1 MSITIEKYENQNGI
15 YVLRDDLLPGGTKS
29 ILLDSIIKRGAMPPS
44 DPQLQGGVLPPSD
57 PQMNGGA
64 MTPFVNEFVYAS
76 PCYGGFQ
83 IALSIF
89 CKNNNKKA
97 TIFCAQRKI
106 RHPNTEICIKNGAN
120 VIEVPY
126 GYLSVVEKHAREYL
140 RLREPGFPHT
150 PSLQTKGIILGAG
163 GVLGAQYLAPL
174 VPLKIAF
181 GANSPESINIIAS
194 RARRVIETFHTTY
207 GKPPDEIW
215 CAVGSGTLISGITQ
229 AVNEMQGAQCLTPN
243 CQALSTTLEKG
254 HVEAVPCSKG
264 SEGTACPLKIY
275 GVQVGKEFKGSNSPN
290 VTIIVY
296 PKPFE
301 YASKLK
307 VDFPSMQ
314 NYDLKAFEL
323 CLEYNKNK
331 SITSNIDENKKV
343 LFWNVL

>member
-1 MSITIEKYENQNGI
+1 MNMSIIIEKYKNQPGI

-29 ILLDSIIKRGAMPPS
+29 ILIDS
-44 DPQLQGGVLPPSD
+44 LLV
-57 PQMNGGA
+57 NNHH
-64 MTPFVNEFVYAS
+64 VNELVYAS

-83 IALSIF
+83 IALSIY

-97 TIFCAQRKI
+97 TIFCAKRKI
-106 RHPNTEICIKNGAN
+106 RHPNTEICIQNGAN
-120 VIEVPY
+120 VVEVPY

-163 GVLGAQYLAPL
+163 GVLGAPFHFVCLAPL

-215 CAVGSGTLISGITQ
+215 CAVGSGTLISGIIQ
-229 AVNEMQGAQCLTPN
+229 AVEEMQGAQCLTPN
-243 CQALSTTLEKG
+243 CQALPTWEMG
-254 HVEAVPCSKG
+254 HMGDAPCSKG
-264 SEGTACPLKIY
+264 SEGGACPLKIY
-275 GVQVGKEFKGSNSPN
+275 GVQVGKEFNGSQFPN
-290 VTIIVY
+290 VTILVY

-307 VDFPSMQ
+307 IDFPSMP
-314 NYDLKAFEL
+314 NYDLKAFEV
-323 CLEYNKNK
+323 CLEHNKN
-331 SITSNIDENKKV
+331 SHDNKKV

>member
-1 MSITIEKYENQNGI
+1 MSIIIEKYENQTGI

-29 ILLDSIIKRGAMPPS
+29 ILLDSLLINHH
-44 DPQLQGGVLPPSD
+44 D
-57 PQMNGGA
+57 
-64 MTPFVNEFVYAS
+64 VNELVYAS

-97 TIFCAQRKI
+97 TIFCAKRTM
-106 RHPNTEICIKNGAN
+106 RHPNTEICIQNGAN

-140 RLREPGFPHT
+140 REPRFPHT
-150 PSLQTKGIILGAG
+150 PSLQTKGIILGA
-163 GVLGAQYLAPL
+163 QCLAPL

-181 GANSPESINIIAS
+181 GANSPENITIIAS
-194 RARRVIETFHTTY
+194 RAKRVIESFTEIY

-215 CAVGSGTLISGITQ
+215 CAVGSGTLISGIIQ
-229 AVNEMQGAQCLTPN
+229 AVAEMQGAQCF
-243 CQALSTTLEKG
+243 CQALPTWEMG
-254 HVEAVPCSKG
+254 HMGDAPCSKG

-290 VTIIVY
+290 VTILVY

-301 YASKLK
+301 YESKLK
-307 VDFPSMQ
+307 IDFPSMK

-331 SITSNIDENKKV
+331 SIASNIDENKKV

>member
-1 MSITIEKYENQNGI
+1 MNMSIVIEKYKNQHGI

-29 ILLDSIIKRGAMPPS
+29 ILIDS
-44 DPQLQGGVLPPSD
+44 LLV
-57 PQMNGGA
+57 NHHH
-64 MTPFVNEFVYAS
+64 VNELVYAS

-83 IALSIF
+83 IALSIY

-97 TIFCAQRKI
+97 TIFCAKRKI
-106 RHPNTEICIKNGAN
+106 RHPNTEICIQNGAN
-120 VIEVPY
+120 VVEVPY

-140 RLREPGFPHT
+140 REPRFHHT

-163 GVLGAQYLAPL
+163 GVLVGGLAPL

-181 GANSPESINIIAS
+181 GANSPENITIIAS
-194 RARRVIETFHTTY
+194 RAKRVIESFTNIY

-215 CAVGSGTLISGITQ
+215 CAVGSGTLISGIIQ
-229 AVNEMQGAQCLTPN
+229 AVAEMQGAQCLTPN
-243 CQALSTTLEKG
+243 CQA
-254 HVEAVPCSKG
+254 PCSKE
-264 SEGTACPLKIY
+264 SEGSPLKIY
-275 GVQVGKEFKGSNSPN
+275 GVQVGKEFNGSQFSN
-290 VTIIVY
+290 VTILVY

-307 VDFPSMQ
+307 IDFPSMP

-323 CLEYNKNK
+323 CLEHNEN
-331 SITSNIDENKKV
+331 SHHNKKV

>member
-1 MSITIEKYENQNGI
+1 MNMSIIIEKYENQNGI

-44 DPQLQGGVLPPSD
+44 DPQLQDGVTPSEI
-57 PQMNGGA
+57 
-64 MTPFVNEFVYAS
+64 NEFVYAS

-97 TIFCAQRKI
+97 TIFCAERKL
-106 RHPNTEICIKNGAN
+106 RHPNTEICIQNGAN

-126 GYLSVVEKHAREYL
+126 GYLSVVEKHAREYIS
-140 RLREPGFPHT
+140 RKQMCQATNDAE
-150 PSLQTKGIILGAG
+150 G
-163 GVLGAQYLAPL
+163 GVLVGGLAPL

-181 GANSPESINIIAS
+181 GANSPENINIIAS
-194 RARRVIETFHTTY
+194 RAKRVIESFSEIY
-207 GKPPDEIW
+207 GTPPHEIW
-215 CAVGSGTLISGITQ
+215 CAVGSGTLISGIIQ
-229 AVNEMQGAQCLTPN
+229 AVNEIQGEPN
-243 CQALSTTLEKG
+243 CQGLSTTLERG
-254 HVEAVPCSKG
+254 HVGGVPCSKE

-275 GVQVGKEFKGSNSPN
+275 GVQVGKEFKGYNYPN
-290 VTIIVY
+290 VTILVY

-301 YASKLK
+301 YSSKLK
-307 VDFPSMQ
+307 INFPSMK

-323 CLEYNKNK
+323 CIEYN
-331 SITSNIDENKKV
+331 TNIDENKKV

>member
-1 MSITIEKYENQNGI
+1 MSITIEKYKNQNGI

-29 ILLDSIIKRGAMPPS
+29 TLLDSIINREALS
-44 DPQLQGGVLPPSD
+44 HYDSQGTRVPLH
-57 PQMNGGA
+57 N
-64 MTPFVNEFVYAS
+64 VNEFVYAS

-97 TIFCAQRKI
+97 TIFCAKRKV
-106 RHPNTEICIKNGAN
+106 RHPNTELCIQNCAN

-126 GYLSVVEKHAREYL
+126 GYLSVVEKHAREYV
-140 RLREPGFPHT
+140 RARG
-150 PSLQTKGIILGAG
+150 QTTNNAEG
-163 GVLGAQYLAPL
+163 GGPL

-194 RARRVIETFHTTY
+194 RAKRVIELFTKTY

-229 AVNEMQGAQCLTPN
+229 AYNEMQGVQ
-243 CQALSTTLEKG
+243 
-254 HVEAVPCSKG
+254 
-264 SEGTACPLKIY
+264 PLCHMKIY
-275 GVQVGKEFKGSNSPN
+275 GVQVGKEFKDTNYPN
-290 VTIIVY
+290 VTILVY

-307 VDFPSMQ
+307 VNFPSMP

-323 CLEYNKNK
+323 CLEHNEN
-331 SITSNIDENKKV
+331 SHDNKKV

>member
-1 MSITIEKYENQNGI
+1 MSITIEKYDNQAGI
-15 YVLRDDLLPGGTKS
+15 YILRDDLLPGGTKS
-29 ILLDSIIKRGAMPPS
+29 ILIDSLLVNR
-44 DPQLQGGVLPPSD
+44 DD
-57 PQMNGGA
+57 
-64 MTPFVNEFVYAS
+64 VNELVYAS

-97 TIFCAQRKI
+97 TIFCAKRTI
-106 RHPNTEICIKNGAN
+106 RHPNTEICIRNGAN
-120 VIEVPY
+120 IVEVPY

-140 RLREPGFPHT
+140 REPRFPHT
-150 PSLQTKGIILGAG
+150 PSLQTKGIILGAPINDEG
-163 GVLGAQYLAPL
+163 KILGAQCLAPL

-181 GANSPESINIIAS
+181 GANSPENITIIAS
-194 RARRVIETFHTTY
+194 RAKRVIESFTESY

-215 CAVGSGTLISGITQ
+215 CAVGSGTLISGIIQ

-243 CQALSTTLEKG
+243 CQALPTWEIG
-254 HVEAVPCSKG
+254 HMGDAPCGKG

-275 GVQVGKEFKGSNSPN
+275 GVQVGKEFNGSGCNYPN
-290 VTIIVY
+290 VNILVY

-307 VDFPSMQ
+307 VDFPSMP

-323 CLEYNKNK
+323 CLEHNKN
-331 SITSNIDENKKV
+331 SNDNKKV

>member
-1 MSITIEKYENQNGI
+1 MSIIIEKYENQNGI

-29 ILLDSIIKRGAMPPS
+29 ILLYSIIKRGAPSS
-44 DPQLQGGVLPPSD
+44 DPQLQGGEMP
-57 PQMNGGA
+57 
-64 MTPFVNEFVYAS
+64 PFVNEFVYAS

-97 TIFCAQRKI
+97 TIFCAKRKI
-106 RHPNTEICIKNGAN
+106 RHPNTEICIQNGAN

-126 GYLSVVEKHAREYL
+126 GYLSVVEKHAREYVS
-140 RLREPGFPHT
+140 RKT
-150 PSLQTKGIILGAG
+150 MCQTTDAEGKILG
-163 GVLGAQYLAPL
+163 VQCLAPL

-181 GANSPESINIIAS
+181 GANSPENITIIAS
-194 RARRVIETFHTTY
+194 RAKRVIESFTEIY

-215 CAVGSGTLISGITQ
+215 CAVGSGTLISGIIQ
-229 AVNEMQGAQCLTPN
+229 AVAEMQGAQCF
-243 CQALSTTLEKG
+243 CQALSTWEMG
-254 HVEAVPCSKG
+254 HMGDAPCSKG

-290 VTIIVY
+290 VTILVY

-307 VDFPSMQ
+307 IDFPSMK

-323 CLEYNKNK
+323 CLEHNKNK
-331 SITSNIDENKKV
+331 SISSNIDENKKV

>member
-1 MSITIEKYENQNGI
+1 MSIVIEKYENQTGI

-29 ILLDSIIKRGAMPPS
+29 ILLDSLLINHH
-44 DPQLQGGVLPPSD
+44 D
-57 PQMNGGA
+57 
-64 MTPFVNEFVYAS
+64 VNELVYAS

-97 TIFCAQRKI
+97 TIFCAERKL
-106 RHPNTEICIKNGAN
+106 RHPNTEICIQNGAN

-126 GYLSVVEKHAREYL
+126 GYLSVVEKHSREYI
-140 RLREPGFPHT
+140 RD
-150 PSLQTKGIILGAG
+150 SILQKKKSISINSKG
-163 GVLGAQYLAPL
+163 GVLGAQCLAPL

-181 GANSPESINIIAS
+181 GANSPENINIIAS
-194 RARRVIETFHTTY
+194 RAKRVIELFSEMY
-207 GKPPDEIW
+207 GTPPDEIW
-215 CAVGSGTLISGITQ
+215 CAVGSGTLISGIIQ
-229 AVNEMQGAQCLTPN
+229 AVSEMQRVQCLTPN
-243 CQALSTTLEKG
+243 RQALPTWERG
-254 HVEAVPCSKG
+254 HMGDAPCSKG
-264 SEGTACPLKIY
+264 SEGKACPLKIY

-290 VTIIVY
+290 VTILVY

-307 VDFPSMQ
+307 VNFPSMP

-323 CLEYNKNK
+323 CLEHNKNK
-331 SITSNIDENKKV
+331 SIASSIDENKKV

>member
-1 MSITIEKYENQNGI
+1 MSMSIVIEKYENQPGI

-29 ILLDSIIKRGAMPPS
+29 ILIDSLLVNNH
-44 DPQLQGGVLPPSD
+44 DNHD
-57 PQMNGGA
+57 
-64 MTPFVNEFVYAS
+64 VNELVYAS

-83 IALSIF
+83 IALSIY

-97 TIFCAQRKI
+97 TIFCAKRKI
-106 RHPNTEICIKNGAN
+106 RHPNTEICIQNGAN
-120 VIEVPY
+120 VVEVPY

-140 RLREPGFPHT
+140 RLREPRFPHT

-163 GVLGAQYLAPL
+163 GVLAGGLAPL

-194 RARRVIETFHTTY
+194 RAKRVIESFTEIY

-215 CAVGSGTLISGITQ
+215 CAVGSGTLISGIIQ
-229 AVNEMQGAQCLTPN
+229 AVAEMQGAQCF
-243 CQALSTTLEKG
+243 CQALSTWEMG
-254 HVEAVPCSKG
+254 HMGDAPCSKG
-264 SEGTACPLKIY
+264 SEGAACPLKIY
-275 GVQVGKEFKGSNSPN
+275 GVQVGKEFNGSQFPN
-290 VTIIVY
+290 VTILVY

-307 VDFPSMQ
+307 IDFPSMP

-323 CLEYNKNK
+323 CLEYNKN
-331 SITSNIDENKKV
+331 SHDNKKV

>member
-1 MSITIEKYENQNGI
+1 MSMSIVIEKYKNQPGI

-29 ILLDSIIKRGAMPPS
+29 ILLDSLLINHH
-44 DPQLQGGVLPPSD
+44 D
-57 PQMNGGA
+57 
-64 MTPFVNEFVYAS
+64 VNELVYAS

-97 TIFCAQRKI
+97 TIFCAKRTM
-106 RHPNTEICIKNGAN
+106 RHPNTEICIQNGAN

-126 GYLSVVEKHAREYL
+126 GYLSVVEKHAREYVS
-140 RLREPGFPHT
+140 RKT
-150 PSLQTKGIILGAG
+150 MCQTTDAEGKILGA
-163 GVLGAQYLAPL
+163 QCLAPL

-181 GANSPESINIIAS
+181 GANSPENITIIAS
-194 RARRVIETFHTTY
+194 RAKRVIESFTEIY

-215 CAVGSGTLISGITQ
+215 CAVGSGTLISGIIQ
-229 AVNEMQGAQCLTPN
+229 AVAEMQGAQCLTPN
-243 CQALSTTLEKG
+243 CQALPTWEMG
-254 HVEAVPCSKG
+254 HMGDAPCSKG
-264 SEGTACPLKIY
+264 SEGAACPLKIY
-275 GVQVGKEFKGSNSPN
+275 GVQVGKEFNGSQFPN
-290 VTIIVY
+290 VTILVY

-307 VDFPSMQ
+307 IDFPSMP

-323 CLEYNKNK
+323 CLEYNKN
-331 SITSNIDENKKV
+331 SHDNKKV

>member
-1 MSITIEKYENQNGI
+1 MNMSIVIEKYKNQHGI

-29 ILLDSIIKRGAMPPS
+29 ILIDS
-44 DPQLQGGVLPPSD
+44 LLV
-57 PQMNGGA
+57 NHHH
-64 MTPFVNEFVYAS
+64 VNELVYAS

-83 IALSIF
+83 IALSIY

-97 TIFCAQRKI
+97 TIFCAKRKI
-106 RHPNTEICIKNGAN
+106 RHPNTEICIQNGAN
-120 VIEVPY
+120 VVEVPY

-140 RLREPGFPHT
+140 REPRFHHT
-150 PSLQTKGIILGAG
+150 PSLQTKGIILGGG
-163 GVLGAQYLAPL
+163 GVLVGGLAPL

-181 GANSPESINIIAS
+181 GANSPENITIIAS
-194 RARRVIETFHTTY
+194 RAKRVIESFTKFY

-215 CAVGSGTLISGITQ
+215 CAVGSGTLISGIIQ
-229 AVNEMQGAQCLTPN
+229 AVAEMQGAQCLTPN
-243 CQALSTTLEKG
+243 CQA
-254 HVEAVPCSKG
+254 PCSKG
-264 SEGTACPLKIY
+264 AEGSPLKIY
-275 GVQVGKEFKGSNSPN
+275 GVQVGKEFNGSQFSN
-290 VTIIVY
+290 VTILVY

-307 VDFPSMQ
+307 IDFPSMP

-331 SITSNIDENKKV
+331 SNDTNIDENKKI

>member
-1 MSITIEKYENQNGI
+1 MSIIIEKYENQNGI

-29 ILLDSIIKRGAMPPS
+29 ILLDSIIKRGAPSS
-44 DPQLQGGVLPPSD
+44 DPQLQGGETP
-57 PQMNGGA
+57 
-64 MTPFVNEFVYAS
+64 PFVNEFVYAS

-106 RHPNTEICIKNGAN
+106 RHPNTEICIQNGAN

-126 GYLSVVEKHAREYL
+126 GYLSVVEKRAREYL
-140 RLREPGFPHT
+140 REPRFPHT

-163 GVLGAQYLAPL
+163 GVLGAQCLAPL
-174 VPLKIAF
+174 VPLKIVF
-181 GANSPESINIIAS
+181 GANSPENITIIAS
-194 RARRVIETFHTTY
+194 RAKRVIDSFTEIY
-207 GKPPDEIW
+207 GTPPHEIW
-215 CAVGSGTLISGITQ
+215 CAVGSGTLISGIIQ
-229 AVNEMQGAQCLTPN
+229 AVAEMQGAQCLTPN
-243 CQALSTTLEKG
+243 CQALPTWEMG
-254 HVEAVPCSKG
+254 HMGDAPCSKG

-290 VTIIVY
+290 VTILVY

-307 VDFPSMQ
+307 IDFPSMQ

-331 SITSNIDENKKV
+331 SIASNIDENKKV

>member
-1 MSITIEKYENQNGI
+1 MSIVIEKYKNQTGI

-29 ILLDSIIKRGAMPPS
+29 ILIDSLLVNHH
-44 DPQLQGGVLPPSD
+44 D
-57 PQMNGGA
+57 
-64 MTPFVNEFVYAS
+64 VNEFVYAS

-97 TIFCAQRKI
+97 TIFCAERKI
-106 RHPNTEICIKNGAN
+106 RHPNTEICIQNGAN
-120 VIEVPY
+120 VVEVPY

-140 RLREPGFPHT
+140 REPRLPHT

-163 GVLGAQYLAPL
+163 GVLGAPINSEGGVLVGGLAPL
-174 VPLKIAF
+174 VPLKITF
-181 GANSPESINIIAS
+181 GAHSPESINIIAS
-194 RARRVIETFHTTY
+194 RAKRVIESFTEIY

-215 CAVGSGTLISGITQ
+215 CAVGSGTLISGIIQ
-229 AVNEMQGAQCLTPN
+229 AVSEMQRVQCLTPN
-243 CQALSTTLEKG
+243 RQALPTWERG
-254 HVEAVPCSKG
+254 HMGDAPCSKG

-290 VTIIVY
+290 VTILVY

-307 VDFPSMQ
+307 VNFPSMP

-331 SITSNIDENKKV
+331 SIASSIDENKKV

>member
-1 MSITIEKYENQNGI
+1 MSIVIEKYKNQPGI

-29 ILLDSIIKRGAMPPS
+29 ILLDSLLINHH
-44 DPQLQGGVLPPSD
+44 D
-57 PQMNGGA
+57 
-64 MTPFVNEFVYAS
+64 VNELVYAS

-97 TIFCAQRKI
+97 TIFCAKRTM
-106 RHPNTEICIKNGAN
+106 RHPNTEICIQNGAN

-126 GYLSVVEKHAREYL
+126 GYLSVVEKHAREYVS
-140 RLREPGFPHT
+140 RKT
-150 PSLQTKGIILGAG
+150 MCQTTDAEG
-163 GVLGAQYLAPL
+163 GVLGAPL

-181 GANSPESINIIAS
+181 GANSPENINIIAS
-194 RARRVIETFHTTY
+194 RAKCVIESFHTTY
-207 GKPPDEIW
+207 GTPPDELW
-215 CAVGSGTLISGITQ
+215 CAVGSGTLINGIIQ
-229 AVNEMQGAQCLTPN
+229 AVNEMQC
-243 CQALSTTLEKG
+243 
-254 HVEAVPCSKG
+254 KG

-290 VTIIVY
+290 VTILVY

-301 YASKLK
+301 YESKLK
-307 VDFPSMQ
+307 IDFPSMK

-331 SITSNIDENKKV
+331 SIASNIYENKKV

>member
-1 MSITIEKYENQNGI
+1 MNMSIVIEKYKNQHGI

-29 ILLDSIIKRGAMPPS
+29 ILIDS
-44 DPQLQGGVLPPSD
+44 LLV
-57 PQMNGGA
+57 NHHH
-64 MTPFVNEFVYAS
+64 VNELVYAS

-83 IALSIF
+83 IALSIY

-97 TIFCAQRKI
+97 TIFCAKRKI
-106 RHPNTEICIKNGAN
+106 RHPNTEICIQNGAN
-120 VIEVPY
+120 VVEVPY
-126 GYLSVVEKHAREYL
+126 GYLSVVEKHAREYV
-140 RLREPGFPHT
+140 REPRFPHT

-163 GVLGAQYLAPL
+163 GVLVGGLAPL

-181 GANSPESINIIAS
+181 GANSPENITIIAS
-194 RARRVIETFHTTY
+194 RAKRVIESFTNFY

-215 CAVGSGTLISGITQ
+215 CAVGSGTLISGIIQ
-229 AVNEMQGAQCLTPN
+229 AVAEMQGAQCLTPN
-243 CQALSTTLEKG
+243 CQA
-254 HVEAVPCSKG
+254 PCSKE
-264 SEGTACPLKIY
+264 SEGSPLKIY
-275 GVQVGKEFKGSNSPN
+275 GVQVGKEFNGSQFSN
-290 VTIIVY
+290 VTILVY

-307 VDFPSMQ
+307 IDFPSMP

-331 SITSNIDENKKV
+331 SNDTNIDENKKI

>member
-1 MSITIEKYENQNGI
+1 MNMSIIIEKYENQTGI

-29 ILLDSIIKRGAMPPS
+29 ILIDSLLVNNH
-44 DPQLQGGVLPPSD
+44 D
-57 PQMNGGA
+57 
-64 MTPFVNEFVYAS
+64 VNELVYAS

-83 IALSIF
+83 IALSIY

-106 RHPNTEICIKNGAN
+106 RHPNTEICIQNGAN
-120 VIEVPY
+120 VVEVPY

-140 RLREPGFPHT
+140 RLRE
-150 PSLQTKGIILGAG
+150 SLQTKGIILGAG
-163 GVLGAQYLAPL
+163 GVLAGGLVPL
-174 VPLKIAF
+174 VPLKITF
-181 GANSPESINIIAS
+181 GANSPENITIIAS
-194 RARRVIETFHTTY
+194 RAKRVIESFTEIY

-215 CAVGSGTLISGITQ
+215 CAVGSGTLISGIIQ
-229 AVNEMQGAQCLTPN
+229 AVAEMQGAQCF
-243 CQALSTTLEKG
+243 CQALPTWEMG
-254 HVEAVPCSKG
+254 HNPCSKG
-264 SEGTACPLKIY
+264 SEGTCCPLKIY

-307 VDFPSMQ
+307 VNFPSMK

-323 CLEYNKNK
+323 CLEHNKNK
-331 SITSNIDENKKV
+331 SNDANIDENKKV